1 MINFTHFSKC
11 AWHSSSK
18 QPEHKSTRRNPV
30 GKRTNHFKGSVEVKK
45 SVTLLF
51 RRGRRKKEG
60 RERERSE
67 REEQDIVV

>member
-67 REEQDIVV
+67 REEQYIVA

>member
-45 SVTLLF
+45 SVTIIE
-51 RRGRRKKEG
+51 GEEEERRKKDEK
-60 RERERSE
+60 
-67 REEQDIVV
+67 DIVA